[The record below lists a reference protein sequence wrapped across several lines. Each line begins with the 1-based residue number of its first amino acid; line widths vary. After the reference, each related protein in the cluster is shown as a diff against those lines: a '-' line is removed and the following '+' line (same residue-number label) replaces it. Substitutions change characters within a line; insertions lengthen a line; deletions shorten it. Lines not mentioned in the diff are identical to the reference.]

1 MRGKLQIN
9 SSFLQFL
16 AKLLYFVSSLNYKM
30 ISCTW
35 QDAVPLVCVCVCV
48 CIMLSIALLDENAEQ
63 KNNNEAKQL
72 LRISR
77 DGEGLSG

>member
-1 MRGKLQIN
+1 MRGKLQII

-35 QDAVPLVCVCVCV
+35 QDAVPLVCVC
-48 CIMLSIALLDENAEQ
+48 IMLSTALLDENAEQ

-72 LRISR
+72 LQISR

>member
-1 MRGKLQIN
+1 
-9 SSFLQFL
+9 
-16 AKLLYFVSSLNYKM
+16 M

-63 KNNNEAKQL
+63 KNNNEVKQL
-72 LRISR
+72 LQISR